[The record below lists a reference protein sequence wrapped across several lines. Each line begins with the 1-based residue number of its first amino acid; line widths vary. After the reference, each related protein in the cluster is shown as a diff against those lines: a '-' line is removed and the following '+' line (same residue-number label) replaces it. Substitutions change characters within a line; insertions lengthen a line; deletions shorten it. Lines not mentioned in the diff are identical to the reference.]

1 VPEVDDA
8 GDSTDDDAPV
18 ELAAADKEYLAK
30 WLNPVYLESDALT
43 KVSKTRVP
51 VPSPTRIRQHS
62 TACFHC
68 APCSTYPCVHAA

>member
-1 VPEVDDA
+1 MPEVDDA

-51 VPSPTRIRQHS
+51 CPTRIQQHS
-62 TACFHC
+62 TACYHSLKFDHVLQ
-68 APCSTYPCVHAA
+68 CST